1 MSLRKVVP
9 ALVLCGAAL
18 AVGHVA
24 AAQDGAG
31 SEDQPTAADVDGP
44 LPRLGEIGPVTDA
57 PEGLSVS
64 PAIVEVPLRP
74 GRRSEVVH
82 VVANATGS
90 PITLRLESIP
100 ASVGRDGP
108 KIIDGA
114 AGPPDDGGPTRLVL
128 PLDRLALD
136 DGEGAELR
144 STGEVAPGR
153 SLVVALRATPLP
165 PADAEDGEAAV
176 AYVVLTDGGSPSGL
190 QVTATEDGATGTLA
204 VVGLATDRHAVVD
217 VRVRVHSWLGVLH
230 DRTTA
235 DLLVGPDEPRVLEV
249 ARPAGSP
256 PGRLRL
262 EVVVVDRSGVEARTS
277 LTATAGAA
285 GWLVVLAV
293 AFVLTAAAAVVVAGR
308 RLRSAARRP
317 STTPTEPPPVE
328 ERDP

>member
-1 MSLRKVVP
+1 MSLRKVVT

-18 AVGHVA
+18 TVGPVA

-31 SEDQPTAADVDGP
+31 REDTPTAAEVDGP
-44 LPRLGEIGPVTDA
+44 LPRLGEVGPVTDA
-57 PEGLSVS
+57 PEGLSLS
-64 PAIVEVPLRP
+64 PAIVEVPLQP

-90 PITLRLESIP
+90 PLMLRLEAIP
-100 ASVGRDGP
+100 ASVDRDGP
-108 KIIDGA
+108 QVDGT
-114 AGPPDDGGPTRLVL
+114 AGAPDDGSPTRLVL

-144 STGEVAPGR
+144 STGEVAPER

-165 PADAEDGEAAV
+165 SADAEDGAGAV
-176 AYVVLTDGGSPSGL
+176 AYVVLIDGDSPSGL
-190 QVTATEDGATGTLA
+190 QVTAAEVEAADTLA
-204 VVGLATDRHAVVD
+204 GIALATDRHAVVD

-235 DLLVGPDEPRVLEV
+235 DLLVGPEEPRVLEV

-256 PGRLRL
+256 PGRLHL
-262 EVVVVDRSGVEARTS
+262 EVVAVDRTGVEARAS
-277 LTATAGAA
+277 LTTTAGAA

-293 AFVLTAAAAVVVAGR
+293 VLVLAAAAAVVVVGR

-317 STTPTEPPPVE
+317 SSPPTDPPAAE

>member
-1 MSLRKVVP
+1 MSLRKVVL
-9 ALVLCGAAL
+9 ALALCGAAL
-18 AVGHVA
+18 AVGPVA

-31 SEDQPTAADVDGP
+31 SEDPPTAADVDGP
-44 LPRLGEIGPVTDA
+44 LPRLGEVGPVTDA
-57 PEGLSVS
+57 PEGLSLS
-64 PAIVEVPLRP
+64 PAMVEVPLQP
-74 GRRSEVVH
+74 GRRREVVH
-82 VVANATGS
+82 VVANVTGS
-90 PITLRLESIP
+90 PLTLRLEAIPTSID
-100 ASVGRDGP
+100 REGP
-108 KIIDGA
+108 KVDGT
-114 AGPPDDGGPTRLVL
+114 AGPPDDGSPTRLVL

-144 STGEVAPGR
+144 STGEVAPER

-165 PADAEDGEAAV
+165 SADAEDGAGAV
-176 AYVVLTDGGSPSGL
+176 AYVVLTDGNSPSGL
-190 QVTATEDGATGTLA
+190 QVTAAEDEAADTLA
-204 VVGLATDRHAVVD
+204 RVALATDRHAVVD

-256 PGRLRL
+256 PGRLHL
-262 EVVVVDRSGVEARTS
+262 EVVAVDRNGSEARTS
-277 LTATAGAA
+277 LTTTAGPA

-293 AFVLTAAAAVVVAGR
+293 ALVLAAAAAVVVAGR

-317 STTPTEPPPVE
+317 NSPPTAPPPAE